1 MNSYCYS
8 QKIIERDF
16 DATLINNIEINSDII
31 NSVLIYSENTNHIK
45 IIAKIEGENYENV
58 VLSMVE
64 KDNILFLKPDY
75 TPFFEAENDKL
86 AAHKV
91 QSIELEIIVP
101 EDIDISIS
109 SMMASVATKG
119 KFKVL
124 KAFLGNGNCNL
135 QEFVGN
141 AYLKTKTGSIKVSTK
156 ENIFGNAISKNGIV
170 INQLSEN
177 KNSKYTI
184 IAETNMGE
192 ISLFQIH

>member
-1 MNSYCYS
+1 
-8 QKIIERDF
+8 
-16 DATLINNIEINSDII
+16 
-31 NSVLIYSENTNHIK
+31 
-45 IIAKIEGENYENV
+45 
-58 VLSMVE
+58 
-64 KDNILFLKPDY
+64 
-75 TPFFEAENDKL
+75 
-86 AAHKV
+86 
-91 QSIELEIIVP
+91 
-101 EDIDISIS
+101 
-109 SMMASVATKG
+109 MMASVATKG

>member
-1 MNSYCYS
+1 MNGNCYS

-16 DATLINNIEINSDII
+16 DATLINSIEINSDII
-31 NSVLIYSENTNHIK
+31 NSVLIHSEKTNHIK
-45 IIAKIEGENYENV
+45 IIARIEGEHYENV

-75 TPFFEAENDKL
+75 APFFEAENDKL

-91 QSIELEIIVP
+91 QSIELEIIVS
-101 EDIDISIS
+101 EDIEISITS
-109 SMMASVATKG
+109 IMASITTHG
-119 KFKVL
+119 KFKAL
-124 KAFLGNGNCNL
+124 KALLGNGNCNL
-135 QEFVGN
+135 QEFAGD
-141 AYLKTKTGSIKVSTK
+141 AYLKTKIGSIVVSTK
-156 ENIFGNAISKNGIV
+156 ENIFGKAISKKGIIV
-170 INQLSEN
+170 NQLSEN